1 MKVVFVVAF
10 SVLIGAQLALMSIL
24 DVGRAEEAART
35 VSESEFAADLV
46 GDVVLDAVVPL
57 AGQELGTQLAE
68 QASADPRVAIVLRRG
83 LLDAHRA
90 VVEPDAVVSTG
101 SPEVEEVLDEVLA
114 EAEAQAGVDLAG
126 LQQRLDVPEI
136 DPRYVP
142 DAGAKPIAENVRD
155 IAALVALAAA
165 VIVLIIHP
173 RRGRALAG
181 LGFRAAIVCGA
192 WAVALLLLGWLVG
205 ATADTLYG
213 ELVAALWDVSWP
225 SMLLL
230 VGAGIVLGVGFGVG
244 GLSIDALTNSEPRTT
259 W

>member
-1 MKVVFVVAF
+1 MRVLFVVAF
-10 SVLIGAQLALMSIL
+10 AVLIGAQLALMSIL
-24 DVGRAEEAART
+24 DVQRAEEAART
-35 VSESEFAADLV
+35 VSESDFAAEVV
-46 GDVVLDAVVPL
+46 GDAVLDAVVPL
-57 AGQELGTQLAE
+57 AGQEVGTQLAQ
-68 QASADPRVAIVLRRG
+68 QASADPRVATVLRRG

-90 VVEPDAVVSTG
+90 IVEPDAVVSTG
-101 SPEVEEVLDEVLA
+101 SPEVQQVLDEVLA

-126 LQQRLDVPEI
+126 VQQRLDVPEI

-165 VIVLIIHP
+165 GIVLVVTP

-192 WAVALLLLGWLVG
+192 WAVALLLIGWLIG
-205 ATADTLYG
+205 STADTLYG
-213 ELVAALWDVSWP
+213 ELVAALWDATWP

-230 VGAGIVLGVGFGVG
+230 VGAGVVLGVGFGVG
-244 GLSIDALTNSEPRTT
+244 GLSIDALTQPEPRAT

>member
-1 MKVVFVVAF
+1 MRVVFVVALA
-10 SVLIGAQLALMSIL
+10 VLIGAQLALMSIL
-24 DVGRAEEAART
+24 DVDRAEEAARS
-35 VSESEFAADLV
+35 VAESEFAADLV
-46 GDVVLDAVVPL
+46 GDVVLDAVAPL
-57 AGQELGTQLAE
+57 AGQELGTQLAQ
-68 QASADPRVAIVLRRG
+68 QASDDPRVATVLRRG

-90 VVEPDAVVSTG
+90 IVEPDAVVSTG
-101 SPEVEEVLDEVLA
+101 SPEVQQVLDQVLA
-114 EAEAQAGVDLAG
+114 EAEAQAGVDLDG

-155 IAALVALAAA
+155 VAALVALVAAA
-165 VIVLIIHP
+165 VVLVVNP

-192 WAVALLLLGWLVG
+192 WGVALLLIGWVIG
-205 ATADTLYG
+205 STADTLYG
-213 ELVAALWDVSWP
+213 ELVAALWDASWP

-230 VGAGIVLGVGFGVG
+230 VGAGVVLGVGFGVG
-244 GLSIDALTNSEPRTT
+244 GLSIDALTRPEPRAT